1 MNKTY
6 AMTGGATGIGAA
18 IKTQLRE
25 LGHTVIVV
33 DIKSADIIADL
44 STEQGCQ
51 AAVEEIGQLAP
62 EGLDGFIPC
71 AGLGPAARPASLLT
85 DVNYFGAKLTTIGL
99 IPLLAKKKGA
109 VVIISSN
116 SAPMA
121 QHDEDLLQALAA
133 DDRDSASQMLNAR
146 DNGIQDAYAGS
157 KLALTR
163 WMRASTPEFAG
174 QGIRINAIAPGIT
187 KTPLTDA
194 AKQDE
199 NVAKAMADFAAA
211 VPSGREGTPDEIAE
225 AVLFLLSEQ
234 ASFCFGSVF
243 FVDGGSDALLRPNDF

>member
-18 IKTQLRE
+18 IKTQLQQ
-25 LGHTVIVV
+25 LGHRVIVV
-33 DIKSADIIADL
+33 DIKNADIIADL
-44 STEQGCQ
+44 STEAGCE
-51 AAVEEIGQLAP
+51 AAVSEIEGLAP

-85 DVNYFGAKLTTIGL
+85 DVNYFGAKLTTL
-99 IPLLAKKKGA
+99 ALRPLLAKKKGSI
-109 VVIISSN
+109 VLISSN

-121 QHDEDLLQALAA
+121 QHDEELLQALAA
-133 DDRDSASQMLNAR
+133 DDRDAASELLNAR
-146 DNGIQDAYAGS
+146 ANGVQDAYAGS

-174 QGIRINAIAPGIT
+174 MGVRINAVAPGIT
-187 KTPLTDA
+187 TTPLTDA

-211 VPSGREGTPDEIAE
+211 VPSGREGTPAEIAN

-234 ASFCFGSVF
+234 ASFCFGCVF